1 MFCVLQLTGAVAA
14 TQRLPRSVHFDHNH
28 FFSFSLM
35 WHTTL
40 IILLLAC
47 VCAAQSDS
55 DSSGGSSNAVEMF
68 SSSGS
73 TSDVYNVC
81 PVAVEF
87 TEEQENLSDE
97 ELKANAADAAMSAYL
112 LSHPN
117 NTLWDYFKIEHKQKK
132 EMNKRLPLKQ
142 RIKNAI
148 KGVVDYTA
156 NTVIDLAQDIA
167 NAVKWIVNTLRDPL
181 VGIRQVTSFFKTFG
195 KNVKSLWT
203 LFKEDPKETA
213 ENMGGGLL
221 LHITHHPA
229 EFTAETVLTVSAG
242 FAVIGGLMAGVEAVF
257 GGMSNVISN
266 VLMSVLMFLHAIDDP
281 IYIVT
286 PLVNSLVDTA
296 GAINTASNSSN
307 SSVALTVDPI
317 KPLKACKIPKQYRPV
332 FSSRDLCLSSPAQ
345 VRELIFGTSKRTT
358 KMTTEE
364 RIAAYNHFHDFVCCY
379 LEDQEF
385 EVNAPQMD
393 STAFE
398 AKLVATPVK
407 MRNCTQ
413 LFANYSDETVWKYSG
428 SYDDTSLDN
437 DDVTSKYLDN
447 E

>member
-1 MFCVLQLTGAVAA
+1 
-14 TQRLPRSVHFDHNH
+14 
-28 FFSFSLM
+28 M
-35 WHTTL
+35 WHSTL
-40 IILLLAC
+40 VLLLLTC

-55 DSSGGSSNAVEMF
+55 DSSSGSSSAVDMF

-73 TSDVYNVC
+73 TGDVYNVC
-81 PVAVEF
+81 PVVVDF
-87 TEEQENLSDE
+87 TEEQESLSDE
-97 ELKANAADAAMSAYL
+97 ELKSNAADAAMSAYL

-132 EMNKRLPLKQ
+132 AMNARLPLKQ

-167 NAVKWIVNTLRDPL
+167 DAIKWIVNTLRDPL
-181 VGIRQVTSFFKTFG
+181 VGIRQVTTFFKTFG

-296 GAINTASNSSN
+296 GAINTRSNSSTN
-307 SSVALTVDPI
+307 ATDDVLTIDPI

-345 VRELIFGTSKRTT
+345 VRELIFGTSKRTI
-358 KMTTEE
+358 KMTTQE

-413 LFANYSDETVWKYSG
+413 LFANYSDETVWEFSG
-428 SYDDTSLDN
+428 EATSLTS
-437 DDVTSKYLDN
+437 DDDSNN

>member
-1 MFCVLQLTGAVAA
+1 
-14 TQRLPRSVHFDHNH
+14 
-28 FFSFSLM
+28 M
-35 WHTTL
+35 WHSTL
-40 IILLLAC
+40 VLLLLIC

-55 DSSGGSSNAVEMF
+55 DSSSGSANPVDMLST
-68 SSSGS
+68 SGS
-73 TSDVYNVC
+73 TDDVYNVC
-81 PVAVEF
+81 PVVVGF

-167 NAVKWIVNTLRDPL
+167 DAIKWIVNTLRDPL
-181 VGIRQVTSFFKTFG
+181 VGIKQVTTFFKTFG
-195 KNVKSLWT
+195 HNVKSLWT

-296 GAINTASNSSN
+296 GAINTRSNSSSTN
-307 SSVALTVDPI
+307 ATSNVLTIDPI

-345 VRELIFGTSKRTT
+345 VRELIFGTAKRAI
-358 KMTTEE
+358 KMSTQE

-379 LEDQEF
+379 LQDQEF
-385 EVNAPQMD
+385 EVNAPEMD

-413 LFANYSDETVWKYSG
+413 LFANYSDETVWRFSG
-428 SYDDTSLDN
+428 SANLDDDLD
-437 DDVTSKYLDN
+437 DDSNN

>member
-1 MFCVLQLTGAVAA
+1 
-14 TQRLPRSVHFDHNH
+14 
-28 FFSFSLM
+28 M
-35 WHTTL
+35 WHSTL
-40 IILLLAC
+40 VLLLLTC
-47 VCAAQSDS
+47 VCAAQNDS
-55 DSSGGSSNAVEMF
+55 DSSGGSSNPVDMF
-68 SSSGS
+68 STSGS
-73 TSDVYNVC
+73 TGDVYNVC
-81 PVAVEF
+81 PVVVDF
-87 TEEQENLSDE
+87 TKEQDDLSNE

-117 NTLWDYFKIEHKQKK
+117 NTLWDYFKIEHRQKK
-132 EMNKRLPLKQ
+132 EMSKRLPLKE

-156 NTVIDLAQDIA
+156 NTVINLAQDIA
-167 NAVKWIVNTLRDPL
+167 DAVKWIVNTLRDPL

-257 GGMSNVISN
+257 GGMSNAISN

-286 PLVNSLVDTA
+286 PLVNSLIDTA
-296 GAINTASNSSN
+296 GAINSNSSSN
-307 SSVALTVDPI
+307 SSDVLTIDPI

-332 FSSRDLCLSSPAQ
+332 FSSRDLCLSSPAK
-345 VRELIFGTSKRTT
+345 VRELIFGTAKRTI
-358 KMTTEE
+358 KMSTQE

-385 EVNAPQMD
+385 EVNAPQTD
-393 STAFE
+393 STDFE
-398 AKLVATPVK
+398 PKLVATPVK

-413 LFANYSDETVWKYSG
+413 LFANYSDETVWKFSG
-428 SYDDTSLDN
+428 STSLVDEDEDL
-437 DDVTSKYLDN
+437 DDDSNN

>member
-1 MFCVLQLTGAVAA
+1 
-14 TQRLPRSVHFDHNH
+14 
-28 FFSFSLM
+28 
-35 WHTTL
+35 
-40 IILLLAC
+40 
-47 VCAAQSDS
+47 
-55 DSSGGSSNAVEMF
+55 MF
-68 SSSGS
+68 STSGS
-73 TSDVYNVC
+73 TGDVYNVC
-81 PVAVEF
+81 PVVVDF
-87 TEEQENLSDE
+87 TKEQDDLSDE

-117 NTLWDYFKIEHKQKK
+117 NTLWDYFKIEHRQKK
-132 EMNKRLPLKQ
+132 EMSKRLPLKE

-156 NTVIDLAQDIA
+156 NTVINLAQDIA
-167 NAVKWIVNTLRDPL
+167 DAVKWIVNTLRDPL

-257 GGMSNVISN
+257 GGMSNAISN

-286 PLVNSLVDTA
+286 PLVNSLIDTA
-296 GAINTASNSSN
+296 GAINSNSSSN
-307 SSVALTVDPI
+307 SSDVLTIDPI

-332 FSSRDLCLSSPAQ
+332 FSSRDLCLSSPAK
-345 VRELIFGTSKRTT
+345 VRELIFGTAKRTI
-358 KMTTEE
+358 KMSTQE

-385 EVNAPQMD
+385 EVNAPQTD
-393 STAFE
+393 STDFE
-398 AKLVATPVK
+398 PKLVATPVK

-413 LFANYSDETVWKYSG
+413 LFANYSDETVWKFSG
-428 SYDDTSLDN
+428 STSLVDEDEDL
-437 DDVTSKYLDN
+437 DDDSNN

>member
-1 MFCVLQLTGAVAA
+1 
-14 TQRLPRSVHFDHNH
+14 
-28 FFSFSLM
+28 
-35 WHTTL
+35 
-40 IILLLAC
+40 
-47 VCAAQSDS
+47 
-55 DSSGGSSNAVEMF
+55 
-68 SSSGS
+68 
-73 TSDVYNVC
+73 
-81 PVAVEF
+81 
-87 TEEQENLSDE
+87 
-97 ELKANAADAAMSAYL
+97 MS
-112 LSHPN
+112 
-117 NTLWDYFKIEHKQKK
+117 
-132 EMNKRLPLKQ
+132 KRLPLKE

-156 NTVIDLAQDIA
+156 NTVINLAQDIA
-167 NAVKWIVNTLRDPL
+167 DAVKWIVNTLRDPL

-257 GGMSNVISN
+257 GGMSNAISN

-286 PLVNSLVDTA
+286 PLVNSLIDTA
-296 GAINTASNSSN
+296 GAINSNSSSN
-307 SSVALTVDPI
+307 SSDVLTIDPI

-332 FSSRDLCLSSPAQ
+332 FSSRDLCLSSPAK
-345 VRELIFGTSKRTT
+345 VRELIFGTAKRTI
-358 KMTTEE
+358 KMSTQE

-385 EVNAPQMD
+385 EVNAPQTD
-393 STAFE
+393 STDFE
-398 AKLVATPVK
+398 PKLVATPVK

-413 LFANYSDETVWKYSG
+413 LFANYSDETVWKFSG
-428 SYDDTSLDN
+428 STSLVDEDEDL
-437 DDVTSKYLDN
+437 DDDSNN